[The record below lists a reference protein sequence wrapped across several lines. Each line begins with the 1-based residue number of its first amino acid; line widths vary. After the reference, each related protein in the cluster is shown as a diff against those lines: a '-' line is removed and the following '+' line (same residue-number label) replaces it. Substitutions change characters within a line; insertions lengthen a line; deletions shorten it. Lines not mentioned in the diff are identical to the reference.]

1 MRFSVVNGRTSVGG
15 ISVTDVA
22 ASSILIIGDVRTVS
36 LASTFETPAENLI
49 VGVTV
54 PLVTPIVT
62 GAIASRD

>member
-15 ISVTDVA
+15 VAVTDVA

-62 GAIASRD
+62 GAIAARD